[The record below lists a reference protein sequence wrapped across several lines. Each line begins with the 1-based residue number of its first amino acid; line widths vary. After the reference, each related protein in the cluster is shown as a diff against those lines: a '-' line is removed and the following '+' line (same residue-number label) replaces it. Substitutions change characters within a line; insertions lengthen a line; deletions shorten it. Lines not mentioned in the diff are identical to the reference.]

1 MKYLI
6 MECHKAYAIVMDE
19 KGRFLKA
26 ANLNYEVGQKV
37 TSIVEMKLPENTS
50 EKSSFRFFSSRSL
63 AGLSSLAACLCLVFF
78 CFWQCFFTSFGM
90 VKMQINPSVLISTN
104 RIGYVTQLKGENE
117 DGKLLVD
124 SYRFHWKK
132 LDTVVNELADEA
144 VVLGYLKDGGEI
156 HLTLFSKNQT
166 WAENTEKRLISN
178 LEEQFE
184 NTISITTEISG
195 ETTPAGKNPAASPA
209 ATPAPLE
216 TPSVSPAPAPLYPED
231 DDEKEDTDE
240 DTKEDEQKPSPSEET
255 DSPDEDDDEDSPDS
269 EDSEESEE
277 PEEPEKPEESEKA
290 EENSDNEEDLSKEDS
305 RDEDSSE
312 ED

>member
-124 SYRFHWKK
+124 SYRFYWKK
-132 LDTVVNELADEA
+132 LDTVVSELADEA
-144 VVLGYLKDGGEI
+144 VVQGYLKDGGEI
-156 HLTLFSKNQT
+156 HLTLFSKNQD
-166 WAENTEKRLISN
+166 WAENTEKCLISN

-184 NTISITTEISG
+184 NTVSITTEISE
-195 ETTPAGKNPAASPA
+195 ETTPAV
-209 ATPAPLE
+209 TPVPWE
-216 TPSVSPAPAPLYPED
+216 TPSALPASAPLYPED
-231 DDEKEDTDE
+231 DEEKEDTVE
-240 DTKEDEQKPSPSEET
+240 EPEESEE
-255 DSPDEDDDEDSPDS
+255 
-269 EDSEESEE
+269 SEESEE
-277 PEEPEKPEESEKA
+277 PEEQEKSEESEKP
-290 EENSDNEEDLSKEDS
+290 EENSDNEEDLSKKDPP
-305 RDEDSSE
+305 DEDSSE

>member
-50 EKSSFRFFSSRSL
+50 EKSSIRFFSSRRL
-63 AGLSSLAACLCLVFF
+63 AGFSSLAACLCLVFF
-78 CFWQCFFTSFGM
+78 GFWQCFFTSFGM

-124 SYRFHWKK
+124 SYRFYWKK
-132 LDTVVNELADEA
+132 LDTVVSELADEA
-144 VVLGYLKDGGEI
+144 VVQGYLKDGGEI
-156 HLTLFSKNQT
+156 HLTLFSKNQD
-166 WAENTEKRLISN
+166 WAENTEKCLISN
-178 LEEQFE
+178 LEEKFE
-184 NTISITTEISG
+184 NTVSITTEISE
-195 ETTPAGKNPAASPA
+195 ETTPAV
-209 ATPAPLE
+209 TPAPWE
-216 TPSVSPAPAPLYPED
+216 TPSVSPASAPLYPED
-231 DDEKEDTDE
+231 DEEKEDTV
-240 DTKEDEQKPSPSEET
+240 EE
-255 DSPDEDDDEDSPDS
+255 P
-269 EDSEESEE
+269 EESEE
-277 PEEPEKPEESEKA
+277 PEEPEKSEESEKP
-290 EENSDNEEDLSKEDS
+290 EENSDDEEDLSKKDTP
-305 RDEDSSE
+305 DEDSSE